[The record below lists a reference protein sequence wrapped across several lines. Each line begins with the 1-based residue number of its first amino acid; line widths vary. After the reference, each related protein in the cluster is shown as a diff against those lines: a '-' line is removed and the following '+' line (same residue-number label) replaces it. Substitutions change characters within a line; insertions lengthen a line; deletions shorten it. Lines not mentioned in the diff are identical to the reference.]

1 MSTALRDQH
10 KDEHP
15 AKKAPEGQPE
25 MWQEIQV
32 NVVLESG

>member
-1 MSTALRDQH
+1 MKGMSAALRDRH

-25 MWQEIQV
+25 MW
-32 NVVLESG
+32 